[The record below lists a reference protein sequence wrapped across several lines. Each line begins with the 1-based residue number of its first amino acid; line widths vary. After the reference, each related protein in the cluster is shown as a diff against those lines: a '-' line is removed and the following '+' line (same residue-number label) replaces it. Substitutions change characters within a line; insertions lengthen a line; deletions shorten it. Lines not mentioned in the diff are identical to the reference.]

1 MTMPAEPWM
10 LPVWAGDLNDIVL
23 GALGVLRLPPDD
35 VDNSRLLLYA
45 AAAVR
50 RIDIYLDPETPE
62 EFPYPPPP
70 ELLEA
75 SITVTIR
82 LFRQKDAPFGVA
94 GGWSEFDTGP
104 VFIPADVLQGV
115 YSLLR
120 PLKSQWGVA

>member
-1 MTMPAEPWM
+1 MTMPADPWM
-10 LPVWAGDLNDIVL
+10 LPVWAGDLTDIVTA
-23 GALGVLRLPPDD
+23 ALSQLRIDPAD
-35 VDNSRLLLYA
+35 VDSSRMEPYA

-50 RIDIYLDPETPE
+50 RIDTYLDAETPDY
-62 EFPYPPPP
+62 FPYPPPP
-70 ELLEA
+70 ELFEA
-75 SITVTIR
+75 SVTVTIR

-120 PLKSQWGVA
+120 PLKAQWGVA